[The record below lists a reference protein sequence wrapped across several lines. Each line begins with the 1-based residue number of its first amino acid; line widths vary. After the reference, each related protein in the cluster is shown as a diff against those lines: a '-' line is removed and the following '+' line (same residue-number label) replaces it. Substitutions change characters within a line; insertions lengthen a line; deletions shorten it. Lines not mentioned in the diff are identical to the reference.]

1 MEVGITQGRIYVWAN
16 MGRDPR
22 NLIYAML
29 QFDSV
34 IQSLLFFLLEPNLF
48 ISFDMYNDMIDFSNL
63 YR

>member
-16 MGRDPR
+16 MGHDPS

-48 ISFDMYNDMIDFSNL
+48 I
-63 YR
+63 

>member
-16 MGRDPR
+16 MGHDPR

-48 ISFDMYNDMIDFSNL
+48 I
-63 YR
+63 